1 MAVTTH
7 IAQDTAPQPPPPRRP
22 AATPLGTIPLGRIAG
37 VPVRLNWSMLLI
49 FWLVVWSL
57 AEELLPSA
65 APDAARAADWAAAL
79 VAGVLFYASLL
90 VHELAH
96 SVVARRRGIEVEGIT
111 LWLFGGVARLRGE
124 ATSAQAELRIAIVGP
139 LTSLGIA
146 VACALVALALSAL
159 QAPALPV
166 AVAVWLS
173 VVNGMLAAFNV
184 LPAFPLD
191 GGRVLRAAL
200 WRRRGDKRSATRTAA
215 RAGTVFGWL
224 LAAGGVV
231 ELFTTGSA
239 GGLWFVVLGWFLV
252 NAARSEAGQSAAR
265 DALRGVRVGDVMTR
279 DPLVVP
285 DWIVLQEFVDS
296 YAMRHR
302 FTTFPVRDLDGNV
315 DGLISPAQV
324 KPIPPEQRRAVRV
337 RDVALP
343 LSQVPTA
350 RAEEPLLDLLE
361 RMSGA
366 TATRALVLDEDRR
379 VTGIVSPAD
388 VARVL
393 QPA

>member
-315 DGLISPAQV
+315 DGLISPAQA